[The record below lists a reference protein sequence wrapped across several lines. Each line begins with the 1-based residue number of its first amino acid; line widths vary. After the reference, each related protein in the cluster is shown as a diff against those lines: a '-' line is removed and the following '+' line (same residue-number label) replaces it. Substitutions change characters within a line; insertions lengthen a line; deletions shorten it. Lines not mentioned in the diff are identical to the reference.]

1 MNFLQRLYHRRV
13 VSSSVPVVNLV
24 RDKKLTSVFQPLAR
38 LNDGAIVGHQ
48 ALARAP
54 SIYWNSDAPAL
65 LEAAKDARIQG
76 EFELAC
82 IEHALDCWAREHYQG
97 RMFVNMSAHSV
108 VDMELGIEVGRL
120 LETISKHAVAA
131 ERIVFELTEHS
142 KYSRVTEL
150 IHVLGKMRAG
160 GVKIALDDIKGSAAN
175 LSLWSKVAPDIVKLD
190 SRFTNGVASNENQ
203 SHAVQNMLRVA
214 RKLGGAVVAK
224 GVDSGEDLRKLRDLG
239 VHFAQ
244 GIFLGS
250 PDASPIEVLNQ
261 RAKSALTH

>member
-1 MNFLQRLYHRRV
+1 MNFLQRLYHQRI

-54 SIYWNSDAPAL
+54 RIYWNSDAPAL

-82 IEHALDCWAREHYQG
+82 VEHALECWSREQYRG
-97 RMFVNMSAHSV
+97 RLFVNMSAHSIVEMEANV
-108 VDMELGIEVGRL
+108 VEGRL
-120 LETISKHAVAA
+120 LDAINKHAVAV
-131 ERIVFELTEHS
+131 RGLVFEVTEHS
-142 KYSRVTEL
+142 KYAHIADLVRVLE
-150 IHVLGKMRAG
+150 KMRAVD
-160 GVKIALDDIKGSAAN
+160 VKIALDDIRGSAAN

-190 SRFTNGVASNENQ
+190 SRFATGVANCENQ
-203 SHAVQNMLRVA
+203 SHAVQYMVSVS

-224 GVDSGEDLRKLRDLG
+224 GVERAEDLRKLRDLG
-239 VHFAQ
+239 VDFAQ

-250 PDASPIEVLNQ
+250 PDATPIEVLNQ
-261 RAKSALTH
+261 RAQSALMH